1 MGARRIFLARHG
13 NREDFVDPTWPSRAD
28 EPYDPPLSADGVEQA
43 RRLGQRL
50 RHEGID
56 AIVASPFLRTV
67 QTAHHANEAL
77 DVPIYL
83 EPGFG
88 EFLHPHSFERAP
100 RLRALAEL
108 RGIYPTLADGYV
120 AAWQLRYP
128 ETHPDLV
135 ERAQAALEAL
145 LDKLPGTLLVV
156 SHAASVV
163 AMAMIDRDVKALECP
178 LCALFCLDYEGGR
191 WRLSLEADITHVG
204 ERLAIY
210 RYP

>member
-1 MGARRIFLARHG
+1 MGIRRIFLARHG

-43 RRLGQRL
+43 RRLGLRL
-50 RHEGID
+50 KHEGVD

-77 DVPIYL
+77 GLPIYL

-88 EFLHPHSFERAP
+88 EFLHPKSFEREP
-100 RLRALAEL
+100 RLRALGEL
-108 RGIYPTLADGYV
+108 RGDYPTLAEGYV
-120 AAWQLRYP
+120 AAWAQRYP
-128 ETHPDLV
+128 ETHPELV
-135 ERAQAALEAL
+135 DRAQRALDAL
-145 LDKLPGTLLVV
+145 LGKLPGTLLVV
-156 SHAASVV
+156 SHAASVC
-163 AMAMIDRDVKALECP
+163 AMAMIDRDVQSLECP
-178 LCALFCLDYEGGR
+178 LCALFCLEHDGAR
-191 WRLSLEADITHVG
+191 WRLSLAADVAHVG